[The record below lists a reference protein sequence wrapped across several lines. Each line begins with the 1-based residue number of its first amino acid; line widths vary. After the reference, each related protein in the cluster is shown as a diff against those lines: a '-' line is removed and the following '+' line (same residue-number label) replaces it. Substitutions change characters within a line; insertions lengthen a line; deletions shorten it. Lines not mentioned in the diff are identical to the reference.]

1 MKNFY
6 ILIVFIF
13 GLVVGVLGFVF
24 MQNFTLNSEM
34 KKVEAEELV
43 LQQNPVTKSTPVYS
57 APVIKKAEIG
67 RAHV

>member
-43 LQQNPVTKSTPVYS
+43 LQSVSKENKFDVDW
-57 APVIKKAEIG
+57 AKKYAFTAL
-67 RAHV
+67 RVV